1 MSASATKA
9 STSIAAILRL
19 LVTLI
24 LGLTLDQATK
34 VIAFRKLI
42 DWPTGYPF
50 ISGWLDFMAVEN
62 HGAVFG
68 IGQGQRLLFITVSIG
83 AILFIFYLFRQSN
96 RNQWLYQIVLGML
109 LAGVLG
115 NLYDRAV
122 FGYVRDMIYVFPHRR
137 ILGREPF
144 PWVFNVADSLL
155 CVGVGFMLIYSFFH
169 QPPQPAESARPADVR
184 S

>member
-1 MSASATKA
+1 MPPKVSK
-9 STSIAAILRL
+9 SIPAVLRL
-19 LVTLI
+19 VITVI
-24 LGLTLDQATK
+24 LGLGLDQATK
-34 VIAFRKLI
+34 VIAFRKLVN
-42 DWPTGYPF
+42 WPTGYPF

-68 IGQGQRLLFITVSIG
+68 IGQGQRLLFLVVSVAAVG
-83 AILFIFYLFRQSN
+83 FIVYLFRTSN
-96 RNQWLYQIVLGML
+96 NNQWLYQVVLGML

-122 FGYVRDMIYVFPHRR
+122 FGYVRDMIYAFPHRR
-137 ILGREPF
+137 IFGHEPF

-155 CVGVGFMLIYSFFH
+155 CVGVGFMVIYSFFH
-169 QPPQPAESARPADVR
+169 QPSQPAQHADAK

>member
-1 MSASATKA
+1 MPGSSTKP
-9 STSIAAILRL
+9 STCIAAVLRL
-19 LVTLI
+19 LVTLA

-34 VIAFRKLI
+34 IIAFRKLV

-68 IGQGQRLLFITVSIG
+68 IGQGQRLLFIAVSIG
-83 AILFIFYLFRQSN
+83 AIGFIFYLFYQSKS
-96 RNQWLYQIVLGML
+96 NQWLYQIVLGML

-137 ILGREPF
+137 VWGKEPF

-169 QPPQPAESARPADVR
+169 QPPQPTQTPRAADAR